1 MKKMTKKDYYKEIL
15 QHFEDDC
22 PESEMI
28 RNFLE
33 NEIMLLNRKTESAK
47 LKALEAKEKGD
58 ELREQIYDILSS
70 QEEEDFIPVSK
81 IKEILNNDTITSQK
95 ISARLTQL
103 FKLGI
108 IEKQEI
114 SFEGRKR
121 TGYRKI

>member
-1 MKKMTKKDYYKEIL
+1 MKKMTKKDYYKKIL
-15 QHFEDDC
+15 QHFGDDC

-28 RNFLE
+28 RNFLK
-33 NEIMLLNRKTESAK
+33 NEIMLLDRKTESAK

-58 ELREQIYDILSS
+58 ELREQIYDILPS
-70 QEEEDFIPVSK
+70 QKEDFIPVSK

-103 FKLGI
+103 FKLGK

-114 SFEGRKR
+114 SFEGQKR

>member
-1 MKKMTKKDYYKEIL
+1 MKKMTKRDYYKKIL
-15 QHFEDDC
+15 QHFGDDC

-33 NEIMLLNRKTESAK
+33 NEIMLLDRKTESAK
-47 LKALEAKEKGD
+47 LKAIETKEKGD
-58 ELREQIYDILSS
+58 ELREQIYDILPSC
-70 QEEEDFIPVSK
+70 EENPIPVSK
-81 IKEILNNDTITSQK
+81 IKEILNNDLITSQK

-103 FKLGI
+103 FKLNK

-114 SFEGRKR
+114 SFEGQKK

>member
-1 MKKMTKKDYYKEIL
+1 MKKMTKKDYYKKIL
-15 QHFEDDC
+15 QHFGDDC

-33 NEIMLLNRKTESAK
+33 NEIMLLDRKTESAK

-58 ELREQIYDILSS
+58 ELREQIYDILPN
-70 QEEEDFIPVSK
+70 QEEDFIPVSR

-103 FKLGI
+103 FKLGK

-114 SFEGRKR
+114 SFEGQKR

>member
-1 MKKMTKKDYYKEIL
+1 MKKMTKRDYYKKIL
-15 QHFEDDC
+15 QHFEDNC

-33 NEIMLLNRKTESAK
+33 NEIMLLDRKTESAK
-47 LKALEAKEKGD
+47 LKAIEAKEKGD
-58 ELREQIYDILSS
+58 ELREQIYDILPG
-70 QEEEDFIPVSK
+70 QEEDFIPVSK
-81 IKEILNNDTITSQK
+81 IKEILNNDSITSQK

-103 FKLGI
+103 FKLNR

-114 SFEGRKR
+114 SFEGQKK

>member
-1 MKKMTKKDYYKEIL
+1 MKKMTKKDYYKKIL
-15 QHFEDDC
+15 QHFGDDC

-33 NEIMLLNRKTESAK
+33 NEIILLDRKTESAK

-58 ELREQIYDILSS
+58 KLREQIYDILPS
-70 QEEEDFIPVSK
+70 QEEDFIPVSK
-81 IKEILNNDTITSQK
+81 IKEILNNNTITSQK

-103 FKLGI
+103 FKLEK

-114 SFEGRKR
+114 SFEGQKK